1 MTREELEDKL
11 CDLEISVD
19 KECPDRVKSLTGL
32 MQDESIKGIMELI
45 DIYCYVLAVENSLFV
60 LQYEEGEDTIVDL
73 RKENEELKS
82 TIVKWHNDINDQLTI
97 ISELK
102 KRIEELENPIPCSH
116 PKIVSV
122 AHAYMCEECKKCLI

>member
-1 MTREELEDKL
+1 MTKEKLLDKITHVVIGYTTEDMPVYFDSDVPVFKKVM
-11 CDLEISVD
+11 EI
-19 KECPDRVKSLTGL
+19 
-32 MQDESIKGIMELI
+32 I
-45 DIYCYVLAVENSLFV
+45 DSH
-60 LQYEEGEDTIVDL
+60 TSDL